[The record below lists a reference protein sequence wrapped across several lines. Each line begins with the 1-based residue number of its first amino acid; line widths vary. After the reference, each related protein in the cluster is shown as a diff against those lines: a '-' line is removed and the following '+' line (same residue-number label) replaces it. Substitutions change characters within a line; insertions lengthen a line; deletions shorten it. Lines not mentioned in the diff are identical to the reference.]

1 MEKLWEIFGG
11 KLLLKNIWW
20 KVFSGNLL
28 VGNFDKMGGDKL
40 TWGFGLTV
48 GDELTAR
55 EPDF

>member
-1 MEKLWEIFGG
+1 M
-11 KLLLKNIWW
+11 
-20 KVFSGNLL
+20 
-28 VGNFDKMGGDKL
+28 GNFDKMGGDKL

>member
-1 MEKLWEIFGG
+1 ME
-11 KLLLKNIWW
+11 NCIWW

>member
-1 MEKLWEIFGG
+1 MVGNIRWKIVFGG
-11 KLLLKNIWW
+11 KYSVETCWW
-20 KVFSGNLL
+20 EM
-28 VGNFDKMGGDKL
+28 FDKMGGDKL